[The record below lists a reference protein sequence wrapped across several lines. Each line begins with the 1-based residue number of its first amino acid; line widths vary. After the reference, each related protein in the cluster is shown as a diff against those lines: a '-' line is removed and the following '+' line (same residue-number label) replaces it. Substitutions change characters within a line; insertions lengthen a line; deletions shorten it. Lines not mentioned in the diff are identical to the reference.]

1 MPSLIPESIRAR
13 RFVYE
18 LVYAWLGAWHAK
30 AFNIGLAPV
39 DPAILFD
46 PALAGDS
53 HQIQLYAELFSLA
66 GRDVEE
72 WRQSAVLEVAAGCGG
87 GLLYLSRHHQPRLA
101 VGIDCQPSPHAGEGV
116 WASISAKLTR
126 TACRSRMALSIV
138 SSASMP

>member
-18 LVYAWLGAWHAK
+18 LVYAWPGAWNAK

-39 DPAILFD
+39 DPAILSD

-87 GLLYLSRHHQPRLA
+87 GLL
-101 VGIDCQPSPHAGEGV
+101 
-116 WASISAKLTR
+116 
-126 TACRSRMALSIV
+126 
-138 SSASMP
+138 